1 MRSQWVS
8 VGTVM
13 LGVMA
18 VILVSGIGVVA
29 AGQESVPTFT
39 KDVAPILYE
48 NCVRCHRPGEV
59 APMSLTSYQE
69 ARPWARSIKAKVA
82 AREMPPWF
90 ADPAFG
96 SFRNDAR
103 LTQDEIDT
111 IGAWADAG
119 APEGN
124 DADLPAMPQ
133 FAAGWLHPSGAAP
146 DAVIEMPLEFAVGAN
161 DGEIPMKGFFTP
173 VPFEEDRFVEA
184 VQAVPGNRPL
194 VHHIVMFAQTLP
206 PDIEL
211 IASELPQR
219 PSRGGPDDAQAAQN
233 EQAAQA
239 GTGPQFVFGSG
250 ETLWLGVY
258 APGWLF
264 EQYRPGIGKRIRKD
278 DYIHFN
284 VHYQATGRDET
295 DRSKVG
301 LWFQDTLQRELV
313 THRVGETHIVE
324 GRELVGATERGARVP
339 NIPPHVADWGITGI
353 TPIPNDVSLHAFAPH
368 MHLRG
373 KSMKYV
379 VTYPDGRQETLLSV
393 PKYDFNWQLFYELEE
408 PIVLPAGSTIRTV
421 STFDNSINNRYNP
434 APDQEV
440 YWAEQSWDEMFLG
453 LMFYTV
459 DEQSEKDTTE

>member
-18 VILVSGIGVVA
+18 MILVSGIGVVA

-124 DADLPAMPQ
+124 DADLPALPQ

-173 VPFEEDRFVEA
+173 VPFEEDKFVEA
-184 VQAVPGNRPL
+184 VQAVPGNRP
-194 VHHIVMFAQTLP
+194 
-206 PDIEL
+206 
-211 IASELPQR
+211 
-219 PSRGGPDDAQAAQN
+219 
-233 EQAAQA
+233 
-239 GTGPQFVFGSG
+239 
-250 ETLWLGVY
+250 WC
-258 APGWLF
+258 
-264 EQYRPGIGKRIRKD
+264 
-278 DYIHFN
+278 
-284 VHYQATGRDET
+284 
-295 DRSKVG
+295 
-301 LWFQDTLQRELV
+301 
-313 THRVGETHIVE
+313 
-324 GRELVGATERGARVP
+324 
-339 NIPPHVADWGITGI
+339 
-353 TPIPNDVSLHAFAPH
+353 
-368 MHLRG
+368 
-373 KSMKYV
+373 
-379 VTYPDGRQETLLSV
+379 
-393 PKYDFNWQLFYELEE
+393 
-408 PIVLPAGSTIRTV
+408 
-421 STFDNSINNRYNP
+421 
-434 APDQEV
+434 
-440 YWAEQSWDEMFLG
+440 
-453 LMFYTV
+453 
-459 DEQSEKDTTE
+459 TTS